1 MSTILANELITTL
14 EQDFSFNLNTRC
26 HIGGFYPY
34 LVMYNSPV
42 GTFKIELLK
51 GLSVIFEKEFT
62 SSDIKTAL
70 VTSNNYAI
78 VFYPIL
84 PDNPI
89 QIENGNYTIKL
100 SSAGYTYSATSYL
113 AWIQQHE
120 NVQNIMAYTPVY
132 DSENSLAF
140 RIKELKE
147 GVLCEF

>member
-1 MSTILANELITTL
+1 
-14 EQDFSFNLNTRC
+14 
-26 HIGGFYPY
+26 
-34 LVMYNSPV
+34 MYNSPV
-42 GTFKIELLK
+42 GTFKIKLLK
-51 GLSVIFEKEFT
+51 GLNVVFEKEFT

-70 VTSNNYAI
+70 GTLNNYAI

-89 QIENGNYTIKL
+89 QIEKGNYTIKL
-100 SSAGYTYSATSYL
+100 SSTGYTYSSTSYL

-120 NVQNIMAYTPVY
+120 NLQNNLAYTPIY
-132 DSENSLAF
+132 DSENPLAF

>member
-1 MSTILANELITTL
+1 MSTILANELINTL

-26 HIGGFYPY
+26 HVGGFYPY
-34 LVMYNSPV
+34 LMLYNSPV

-51 GLSVIFEKEFT
+51 GLNVIFEKEFT
-62 SSDIKTAL
+62 SSDIKTSL
-70 VTSNNYAI
+70 ETTNNYAI

-84 PDNPI
+84 PNSPI
-89 QIENGNYTIKL
+89 QIEKGNYTIKL
-100 SSAGYTYSATSYL
+100 SSTGYTYSSTSYL

-120 NVQNIMAYTPVY
+120 NLQNNMAYTPIY
-132 DSENSLAF
+132 DSDNPLAF